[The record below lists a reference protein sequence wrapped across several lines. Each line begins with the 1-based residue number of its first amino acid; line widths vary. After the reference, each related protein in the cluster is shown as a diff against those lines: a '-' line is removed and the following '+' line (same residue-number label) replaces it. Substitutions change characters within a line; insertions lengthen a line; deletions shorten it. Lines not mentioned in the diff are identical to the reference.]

1 VIAPNFGDLDA
12 RLDDMTAQALT
23 GHVAGF
29 KVYTAWGPFGQG
41 YSLEDPSI
49 GLPVVQR
56 AHDDGVRVFTAHKG
70 LPLLNFDPAHNG
82 PDDMVAVSRQF
93 PDMNFVVFHGGW
105 DPNHTEGP
113 YDPTATL
120 GIDTLLRAL
129 DAHQVPP
136 NDNVWVDLGTVWR
149 QLLTDP
155 DQAAHALGKLLTRV
169 GQHRVL
175 WGTDAIWYGSP
186 QPQLMAFRAF
196 EINAEYQERFG
207 YPALSDE
214 LKANILGLNAA
225 QLFGL
230 DPNTTRCALATDP
243 LTNAQAQAAQL
254 RAENALPSPWQ
265 PRGPTTRREL
275 LRWLRS
281 PTTHW
286 TPL

>member
-1 VIAPNFGDLDA
+1 
-12 RLDDMTAQALT
+12 MEQ
-23 GHVAGF
+23 
-29 KVYTAWGPFGQG
+29 GPG
-41 YSLEDPSI
+41 
-49 GLPVVQR
+49 
-56 AHDDGVRVFTAHKG
+56 RV
-70 LPLLNFDPAHNG
+70 
-82 PDDMVAVSRQF
+82 
-93 PDMNFVVFHGGW
+93 
-105 DPNHTEGP
+105 
-113 YDPTATL
+113 
-120 GIDTLLRAL
+120 
-129 DAHQVPP
+129 
-136 NDNVWVDLGTVWR
+136 
-149 QLLTDP
+149 
-155 DQAAHALGKLLTRV
+155 
-169 GQHRVL
+169 
-175 WGTDAIWYGSP
+175 GTDAIWYGSP